1 MKVELY
7 VVDCETGSNRIVL
20 SLPAI
25 LGRGND
31 ADLIINHPEV
41 SRRHCRIFAF
51 QNVVH
56 IQDLNSLNGTLVSG
70 NRIQNTE
77 TTIHPEE
84 TFSVGPV
91 LFRISYHRQMTA
103 YSDISGSTSRKTR
116 GSISN
121 AQNLSKASASKAS
134 VSKASASKASASRA
148 SSGNQTSSISRQQA
162 ITPSSI
168 RLRTRK

>member
-41 SRRHCRIFAF
+41 SRRHCRIFSF
-51 QNVVH
+51 QNMVH
-56 IQDLNSLNGTLVSG
+56 IQDMNSLNGTIVSG

-77 TTIHPEE
+77 TAIHPEE

-91 LFRISYHRQMTA
+91 LFRISYHRQAAA
-103 YSDISGSTSRKTR
+103 YSDISGSTSRKSR
-116 GSISN
+116 GSVSN
-121 AQNLSKASASKAS
+121 SQS
-134 VSKASASKASASRA
+134 VSRASASKASAVNSQA
-148 SSGNQTSSISRQQA
+148 PSASRQQA
-162 ITPSSI
+162 ISPSSI